1 MTQVWLTER
10 VNNTGFGGPPEDGG
24 LCSVK
29 NTGFKAKLRF
39 KLQFHQDFQCV
50 ASSIKASVSSPA
62 KRS

>member
-10 VNNTGFGGPPEDGG
+10 VNNTGFGGPPGDGG

-39 KLQFHQDFQCV
+39 ELQFHQDF
-50 ASSIKASVSSPA
+50 
-62 KRS
+62 